1 MIIVDTGSIPKTHPL
16 RMQSKGYKSTMWVL
30 SSSVDDACDC
40 DFLLEFGFPVSD
52 EGVFGQWNSAV
63 GTPSR
68 RPQRTGSRS
77 QASRTHAAVRGVV

>member
-16 RMQSKGYKSTMWVL
+16 RMQSKGYKSTMWVI

-52 EGVFGQWNSAV
+52 EGVFGQWISSWHGSDDLNELVQEAKRL
-63 GTPSR
+63 GL
-68 RPQRTGSRS
+68 TG
-77 QASRTHAAVRGVV
+77 VRGVV

>member
-16 RMQSKGYKSTMWVL
+16 RMQSKGYKSTMWVI

-52 EGVFGQWNSAV
+52 EGVFGQWVS
-63 GTPSR
+63 GW
-68 RPQRTGSRS
+68 
-77 QASRTHAAVRGVV
+77 QASDDLNELVQEAKRLGLTGVRGIV